1 MGERDAD
8 GAFEFFTRN
17 FTCTFFF
24 FFLEFSS
31 RSTYGHG
38 DSKSAFLCSSV
49 KTTGAKAGPRSA
61 RTGRE
66 TDRTIQIAA
75 AAASAIDS
83 RARRF
88 CNSSGDSPG
97 DR

>member
-1 MGERDAD
+1 MKRPG
-8 GAFEFFTRN
+8 
-17 FTCTFFF
+17 
-24 FFLEFSS
+24 
-31 RSTYGHG
+31 
-38 DSKSAFLCSSV
+38 
-49 KTTGAKAGPRSA
+49 
-61 RTGRE
+61 TGRE
-66 TDRTIQIAA
+66 TDRTIQITA